1 MIVIVTGMPGSGKS
15 KIVKE
20 FERRGFPSVSMG
32 DLVREETVKR
42 GLELTKENVA
52 KVSIRLR
59 QELGQNAVAKLAVE
73 RVRELL
79 KSSPLVVIDGVRS
92 LDEVGTFRG
101 AFPGEE
107 IVIIAVHTSPHSR
120 FERLKARG
128 RHDDPKTWEEFE
140 ERDWK
145 ELKFGIGNVIAMA
158 DYMIVNDCDKGEY
171 RKRVK
176 ALVERVLAEH
186 GIEKEHDVKSGKEA
200 ECN

>member
-15 KIVKE
+15 KIVRE
-20 FERRGFPSVSMG
+20 FERKGFPSVSMG

-73 RVRELL
+73 RVKELL
-79 KSSPLVVIDGVRS
+79 KSNSLVVIDGVRS

-101 AFPGEE
+101 AFPEE
-107 IVIIAVHTSPHSR
+107 KIVIVAVHTSPEERFSR
-120 FERLKARG
+120 LRARG
-128 RHDDPKTWEEFE
+128 RHDDPRSWEEFE

-158 DYMIVNDCDKGEY
+158 DYMVVNDCHKEEY
-171 RKRVK
+171 KRRVK
-176 ALVERVLAEH
+176 ALVERILTEH
-186 GIEKEHDVKSGKEA
+186 GIEKKHDVEARKES
-200 ECN
+200 

>member
-1 MIVIVTGMPGSGKS
+1 MIIIVTGMPGSGKS

-32 DLVREETVKR
+32 DIVREETVKR

-73 RVRELL
+73 KVRALL
-79 KSSPLVVIDGVRS
+79 KNSGVAVIDGVRS

-101 AFPGEE
+101 AFPDER
-107 IVIIAVHTSPHSR
+107 IVIVAVHTPPKQR
-120 FERLKARG
+120 FERLRARG
-128 RHDDPKTWEEFE
+128 RHDDPKTWEDFE

-145 ELKFGIGNVIAMA
+145 ELRFGIGGVIAMA
-158 DYMIVNDCDKGEY
+158 DYMIINDGSREEYEKKVGEI
-171 RKRVK
+171 
-176 ALVERVLAEH
+176 VELILTSNPGRA
-186 GIEKEHDVKSGKEA
+186 
-200 ECN
+200 

>member
-15 KIVKE
+15 RIVKE
-20 FERRGFPSVSMG
+20 FERRGFPSVSLG
-32 DLVREETVKR
+32 DIVREETIKR

-73 RVRELL
+73 KVRALL
-79 KSSPLVVIDGVRS
+79 EKNPLVVIDGVRS

-107 IVIIAVHTSPHSR
+107 IVIIAVHTPPRLR
-120 FERLKARG
+120 FERLRARG
-128 RHDDPKTWEEFE
+128 RHDDPQTWEDFE

-145 ELKFGIGNVIAMA
+145 ELRFGIGGVIAMA
-158 DYMIVNDCDKGEY
+158 DYMLINDGSKEEY
-171 RKRVK
+171 DEKVE
-176 ALVERVLAEH
+176 ALV
-186 GIEKEHDVKSGKEA
+186 GKVIQKVNNSRGSA
-200 ECN
+200 

>member
-20 FERRGFPSVSMG
+20 FEKRGFPSVSLG
-32 DLVREETVKR
+32 DIVREETLKR

-73 RVRELL
+73 KVKALL
-79 KSSPLVVIDGVRS
+79 KGSKVVVIDGVRS

-101 AFPGEE
+101 AFPEE
-107 IVIIAVHTSPHSR
+107 KIIIVAVHTPPRQR

-128 RHDDPKTWEEFE
+128 RHDDPQTWEDFE

-145 ELKFGIGNVIAMA
+145 ELRFGIGGVIAMA
-158 DYMIVNDCDKGEY
+158 DYMVVNDGSREEY
-171 RKRVK
+171 ERTVRK
-176 ALVERVLAEH
+176 LVDEILS
-186 GIEKEHDVKSGKEA
+186 KL
-200 ECN
+200 

>member
-15 KIVKE
+15 RVVRA
-20 FERRGFPSVSMG
+20 FTRRGFPSVSLG
-32 DLVREETVKR
+32 DIVREETVKR

-73 RVRELL
+73 KVRALL
-79 KSSPLVVIDGVRS
+79 EKSPLVVIDGVRS
-92 LDEVGTFRG
+92 LDEVGTFRS
-101 AFPGEE
+101 AFPKEE
-107 IVIIAVHTSPHSR
+107 IVIIAVHAPPRLR

-128 RHDDPKTWEEFE
+128 RHDDPLTWEEFE

-158 DYMIVNDCDKGEY
+158 DYMLTNDCPKEEY
-171 RKRVK
+171 EKRVE
-176 ALVERVLAEH
+176 ALVDEITRGLNRGGA
-186 GIEKEHDVKSGKEA
+186 
-200 ECN
+200 

>member
-15 KIVKE
+15 RIVKE

-59 QELGQNAVAKLAVE
+59 QELGQNAVAKLTVE
-73 RVRELL
+73 KVKGLL
-79 KSSPLVVIDGVRS
+79 KGSDVVVIDGVRS
-92 LDEVGTFRG
+92 LDEVGTFRS
-101 AFPGEE
+101 AFPEE
-107 IVIIAVHTSPHSR
+107 RILVIAVHTPPKQR

-128 RHDDPKTWEEFE
+128 RHDDPKSWEDFE

-158 DYMIVNDCDKGEY
+158 DYMLVNDGSHDDYEKKVRE
-171 RKRVK
+171 
-176 ALVERVLAEH
+176 LVDRILAEH
-186 GIEKEHDVKSGKEA
+186 
-200 ECN
+200 

>member
-15 KIVKE
+15 RIVKE
-20 FERRGFPSVSMG
+20 FEKRGFPSVSLG
-32 DLVREETVKR
+32 DIVREETVKR

-73 RVRELL
+73 KVRALL
-79 KSSPLVVIDGVRS
+79 EESPLVVIDGVRS

-101 AFPGEE
+101 AFPGEK
-107 IVIIAVHTSPHSR
+107 IVIVAVHTPPKLR

-128 RHDDPKTWEEFE
+128 RHDDPQSWEDFE

-145 ELKFGIGNVIAMA
+145 ELRFGIGGVIAMA
-158 DYMIVNDCDKGEY
+158 DYMLINDGSKEEYEEKVETLIEDITRELKKGQN
-171 RKRVK
+171 
-176 ALVERVLAEH
+176 
-186 GIEKEHDVKSGKEA
+186 G
-200 ECN
+200 

>member
-20 FERRGFPSVSMG
+20 FEKRGFPSVSLG
-32 DLVREETVKR
+32 DIVREETVKR

-73 RVRELL
+73 KVRALL
-79 KSSPLVVIDGVRS
+79 KDSQVVVIDGVRS

-101 AFPGEE
+101 AFPEE
-107 IVIIAVHTSPHSR
+107 KIVIIAVHTPPKQR

-128 RHDDPKTWEEFE
+128 RHDDPQTWEDFE

-145 ELKFGIGNVIAMA
+145 ELRFGIGGVIAMA
-158 DYMIVNDCDKGEY
+158 DYMIVNNGSREAY
-171 RKRVK
+171 
-176 ALVERVLAEH
+176 
-186 GIEKEHDVKSGKEA
+186 EA
-200 ECN
+200 EVKKLVDEIISKL

>member
-15 KIVKE
+15 KIVRE
-20 FERRGFPSVSMG
+20 FERKGFPSVSMG

-73 RVRELL
+73 RVKELL
-79 KSSPLVVIDGVRS
+79 KSNSLVVIDGVRS

-101 AFPGEE
+101 AFPEE
-107 IVIIAVHTSPHSR
+107 KIVIVAVHTSPEERFSR
-120 FERLKARG
+120 LRARG
-128 RHDDPKTWEEFE
+128 RHDDPRSWEEFE

-158 DYMIVNDCDKGEY
+158 DYMVVNDCHKKEY
-171 RKRVK
+171 KRRVK
-176 ALVERVLAEH
+176 ALVERILTEH
-186 GIEKEHDVKSGKEA
+186 GIEKKHDVEARKES
-200 ECN
+200 

>member
-20 FERRGFPSVSMG
+20 FEKRGFPSVSLG
-32 DLVREETVKR
+32 DIVREETVKR

-73 RVRELL
+73 KVRALL
-79 KSSPLVVIDGVRS
+79 KDSQVVVIDGVRS

-101 AFPGEE
+101 AFPEE
-107 IVIIAVHTSPHSR
+107 KIVIIAVHTPPKQR

-128 RHDDPKTWEEFE
+128 RHDDPQTWEDFE

-145 ELKFGIGNVIAMA
+145 ELRFGIGGVIAMA
-158 DYMIVNDCDKGEY
+158 DYMVVNNGSREAYEAK
-171 RKRVK
+171 VK
-176 ALVERVLAEH
+176 KLVDEILS
-186 GIEKEHDVKSGKEA
+186 KL
-200 ECN
+200 

>member
-20 FERRGFPSVSMG
+20 FEKRGFPSVSMG
-32 DLVREETVKR
+32 DIVREETAKR
-42 GLELTKENVA
+42 GLELTRENVA

-59 QELGQNAVAKLAVE
+59 QELGQNAVAKLTVE
-73 RVRELL
+73 KVKELL
-79 KSSPLVVIDGVRS
+79 RNSGVVVVDGVRS
-92 LDEVGTFRG
+92 LDEVGTFRS

-107 IVIIAVHTSPHSR
+107 IVIVAVHTPPKQR

-158 DYMIVNDCDKGEY
+158 DHMLVNDGSKGEY
-171 RKRVK
+171 IRRVK
-176 ALVERVLAEH
+176 EVVDSILASNRE
-186 GIEKEHDVKSGKEA
+186 EA
-200 ECN
+200 

>member
-79 KSSPLVVIDGVRS
+79 KSNPLVVIDGVRS

-101 AFPGEE
+101 AFPEEE

-171 RKRVK
+171 RRRVK

>member
-20 FERRGFPSVSMG
+20 FERRGFPSVSLG
-32 DLVREETVKR
+32 DIVREETVKR

-59 QELGQNAVAKLAVE
+59 QELGQNAVAKLAVRKVE
-73 RVRELL
+73 ELL
-79 KSSPLVVIDGVRS
+79 KKSPIVVIDGVRS

-101 AFPGEE
+101 AFPDED
-107 IVIIAVHTSPHSR
+107 IVIVAVHTPPKLR

-128 RHDDPKTWEEFE
+128 RHDDPKTWEDFE

-145 ELKFGIGNVIAMA
+145 ELRFGIGGVIAMA
-158 DYMIVNDCDKGEY
+158 DYMLVNDGSKEEY
-171 RKRVK
+171 EKKVEE
-176 ALVERVLAEH
+176 LVEVILALSR
-186 GIEKEHDVKSGKEA
+186 GEA
-200 ECN
+200 

>member
-15 KIVKE
+15 RIVEE
-20 FERRGFPSVSMG
+20 FEKRGFPSVSLG
-32 DLVREETVKR
+32 DIVREETLKR
-42 GLELTKENVA
+42 GLALTKENVA

-73 RVRELL
+73 KVRKLL
-79 KSSPLVVIDGVRS
+79 KGKDVVVIDGVRS
-92 LDEVGTFRG
+92 LDEVGTFRS

-107 IVIIAVHTSPHSR
+107 IIIIAVHTPPKQR

-128 RHDDPKTWEEFE
+128 RHDDPRSWEEFE

-158 DYMIVNDCDKGEY
+158 DHMIVNDGSKEEY
-171 RKRVK
+171 EKRVET
-176 ALVERVLAEH
+176 LVEEIIRALNQGRA
-186 GIEKEHDVKSGKEA
+186 
-200 ECN
+200 

>member
-1 MIVIVTGMPGSGKS
+1 MIVIVTGMPGSGKN

-20 FERRGFPSVSMG
+20 FEERGFPSVSLG
-32 DLVREETVKR
+32 DIVREETIKR

-73 RVRELL
+73 KVRTLL
-79 KSSPLVVIDGVRS
+79 RKSPLVVIDGVRS

-107 IVIIAVHTSPHSR
+107 IAIIAVHTPPKLR
-120 FERLKARG
+120 FERLKSRG
-128 RHDDPKTWEEFE
+128 RHDDPQTWEEFE

-145 ELKFGIGNVIAMA
+145 ELRFGIGGVIAMA
-158 DYMIVNDCDKGEY
+158 DYMLINDCSKEEY
-171 RKRVK
+171 GKRVK
-176 ALVERVLAEH
+176 TLVEEIIRGLNQGGA
-186 GIEKEHDVKSGKEA
+186 
-200 ECN
+200 